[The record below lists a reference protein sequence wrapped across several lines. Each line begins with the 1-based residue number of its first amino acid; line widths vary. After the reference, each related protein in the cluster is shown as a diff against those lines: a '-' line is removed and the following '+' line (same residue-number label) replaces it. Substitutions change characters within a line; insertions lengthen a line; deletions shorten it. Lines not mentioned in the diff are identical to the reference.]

1 MDQWYSAATTI
12 QNKFSNVKADQFKMP
27 RRLKYT
33 LLSLVWGGNISIG
46 TIVPMI
52 VFENH
57 TQLNWSYAAF
67 YSFNGA
73 ITAAYFFVVLYT
85 TGRLIKVCTP
95 GDGTPLTEDLAAVL
109 RKVSLFLFFVRL
121 LSLSHHAFPFCAAQ
135 DRVPVLVCVLDLH
148 YHHIFPPLDGI
159 HGVVN

>member
-85 TGRLIKVCTP
+85 TGRSRSALQ
-95 GDGTPLTEDLAAVL
+95 GTG
-109 RKVSLFLFFVRL
+109 L
-121 LSLSHHAFPFCAAQ
+121 LSPRIWLPCSEK
-135 DRVPVLVCVLDLH
+135 
-148 YHHIFPPLDGI
+148 
-159 HGVVN
+159 